1 MWRDAIIR
9 QYLKSNPVNAEVSQ
23 VQSGSTAVTELI
35 PVTICFA
42 LLPPS
47 PMITNGWTP
56 ESINNLH
63 SNAETVQF
71 VKFVEEQNLF
81 DFIATLFHAFFNLN
95 L

>member
-1 MWRDAIIR
+1 M
-9 QYLKSNPVNAEVSQ
+9 
-23 VQSGSTAVTELI
+23 QSGSTAVTELI
-35 PVTICFA
+35 PVTICFT
-42 LLPPS
+42 LLPP
-47 PMITNGWTP
+47 PPIITNGWTP

-81 DFIATLFHAFFNLN
+81 DFIATLFHAFFHLN